1 MLLKVKTSEKKMSRE
16 VESKLQTLRNYL
28 QKDIP
33 DKEL

>member
-16 VESKLQTLRNYL
+16 VENKLQTLRNYL